1 MRNPLKKRY
10 LRELKSEFGKY
21 MVVFLLMIGTI
32 CLASGFLVADN
43 SVYTAYTESFEKY
56 HIESGNFELAQ
67 KAAKKQKEEI
77 EKNDVKLYENFYK
90 ERQSKDQTKLR
101 IYINREEVNQTCLME
116 GTMPDAKDEVV
127 VDRMFA
133 KNNDM
138 KIGDR
143 IQLGSQIMTI
153 TGYAAFPDYSCLFE
167 NNTDMMFDAQNFG
180 VASVTR
186 EGFETLGDEN
196 THYSYSWIYN
206 ERPEND
212 TEEKKMAENLIQN
225 ISKNAVVTNF
235 IPEYANQ
242 AIQFTGSDMGSDKQ
256 MIIVLTYILIAI
268 IAFVFAV
275 TISNT
280 IAAEAGVI
288 GTLRASGYT
297 KGELVRHYMTLPL
310 LVTLIS
316 ALIGNV
322 LGYTVM
328 KDVFIDIYYQSY
340 SLTTYQTLWNEEAF
354 VLTTVVPFFIMLAIT
369 CLMLIKKL
377 SLSPLQFI
385 RRDLKKNK
393 RKRTIKLPNFRFF
406 TRFRIRIIL
415 QNKSNYITL
424 LIGIIFANLLLFFGL
439 WLPDMLSNYQ
449 EQVEQHMISTYQYV
463 LKAPQETEN
472 ADAEKY
478 AIDSLETLS
487 GRFMKEDISVF
498 GITKNSKYMDISV
511 ASDEVYVSEGYAEK
525 YDVEIGE
532 RISLKKKYSDE
543 KVTFKVVGTYKYPA
557 TLAVF
562 MDLDEFNQVFDHEDG
577 YYNGYLAN
585 QTLSDLDE
593 TYIATVITKK
603 DMTKLSRQLDISMG
617 EMMKI
622 VQWMSMFLF
631 MALIYLLSKIVIEK
645 NASSISMTKILG
657 YTDAEIGNL
666 YITST
671 TIVVILCMLL
681 SFPIVKSILVWVMHY
696 WMFSRMT
703 GWLGLAIST
712 DIYVKMFLMGLV
724 GYAVVVIYQY
734 RKIKKIPMAEALKNR
749 E

>member
-511 ASDEVYVSEGYAEK
+511 ASDGVYVSEGYAEK

-557 TLAVF
+557 ALAVF